1 LRRRACPCRDGLADR
16 HGTVALD
23 LCEASFRDGGDPRV
37 AQVIAARHRLN
48 TGRVGDAWIHGLSR
62 KPIRDG
68 AAHALAIRR
77 LDAAVD
83 EDEHMSKQYDSARGT
98 SGERGARVVLAAA
111 NEQLAAR
118 EAWVKYIEHGY

>member
-1 LRRRACPCRDGLADR
+1 MTTMTSGKPVGRAARRRGEL
-16 HGTVALD
+16 H
-23 LCEASFRDGGDPRV
+23 RDGGDPRV
-37 AQVIAARHRLN
+37 AQVIAARGRLN

-77 LDAAVD
+77 LDSAVD
-83 EDEHMSKQYDSARGT
+83 DDERMSKQYAAARGT
-98 SGERGARVVLAAA
+98 SGERGALVELAAA

-118 EAWVKYIEHGY
+118 EAWVKYVEHGY